1 MLSMISC
8 IILAKFVKQILTM
21 LWKGRFKEVF
31 IGMETL
37 WKRGGQFLKG
47 AQDLLEKEIMYFT

>member
-1 MLSMISC
+1 MISC

-37 WKRGGQFLKG
+37 WKRGGQFLKR